1 VSSVIVQSH
10 SIAADYRKCKV
21 TYEVKESREPHHPK
35 AVAVDA
41 SHQISIDK
49 ELLHASVE
57 VVKVEAL
64 VGRRARVDDTALNI

>member
-1 VSSVIVQSH
+1 V
-10 SIAADYRKCKV
+10 V
-21 TYEVKESREPHHPK
+21 TYEVKESREPHDPK

-41 SHQISIDK
+41 SDEISIDE

-64 VGRRARVDDTALNI
+64 VGG